1 MGDNLF
7 KKTGRKSAKEQLEEI
22 SEGIG
27 AAITGVF
34 GADDEKPSGYT
45 KVVDK
50 DPIKDRAE
58 KNVKSRKVYKKVTQK
73 KPVPQKQKS
82 ASPKGTKFFDFF
94 TS

>member
-1 MGDNLF
+1 MGDSLF

-22 SEGIG
+22 G

-34 GADDEKPSGYT
+34 GEDDKKPSGYKKVIDPNPIKERAK
-45 KVVDK
+45 KVV
-50 DPIKDRAE
+50 
-58 KNVKSRKVYKKVTQK
+58 KSSKTYTKQTKKKT
-73 KPVPQKQKS
+73 VPQKQKS

>member
-1 MGDNLF
+1 MANDNLF

-22 SEGIG
+22 G

-34 GADDEKPSGYT
+34 GADDKKPSGYK

-58 KNVKSRKVYKKVTQK
+58 KNVKERKVYKKVTQK
-73 KPVPQKQKS
+73 KPLPQKQKS

>member
-1 MGDNLF
+1 MGDSLF

-22 SEGIG
+22 G

-34 GADDEKPSGYT
+34 GEDDKKPSGYT
-45 KVVDK
+45 KVKADK
-50 DPIKDRAE
+50 KEEPK
-58 KNVKSRKVYKKVTQK
+58 KVVKSRKVFKKVTQR
-73 KPVPQKQKS
+73 KPLPQKQKS

>member
-1 MGDNLF
+1 MGDDNLF
-7 KKTGRKSAKEQLEEI
+7 KKTGRKSAKEQLEEM
-22 SEGIG
+22 G
-27 AAITGVF
+27 AAITGIF
-34 GADDEKPSGYT
+34 GADDKKPSGYK

-58 KNVKSRKVYKKVTQK
+58 KNVKSSKTYKKVTK
-73 KPVPQKQKS
+73 TTRIPQKQKS